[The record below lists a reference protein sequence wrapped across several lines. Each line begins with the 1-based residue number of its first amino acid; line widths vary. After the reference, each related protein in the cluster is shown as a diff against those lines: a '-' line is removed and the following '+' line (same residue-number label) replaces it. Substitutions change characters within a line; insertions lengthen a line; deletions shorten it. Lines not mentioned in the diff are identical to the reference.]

1 MVFFVS
7 GGFLEM
13 VGGVRIYRRTIARIR
28 QTQAIDDGRPAVRTK
43 FSSCLQLYQQ
53 GSSMLY

>member
-1 MVFFVS
+1 MSILLVS
-7 GGFLEM
+7 TDTDGGGYEWYMYKVL
-13 VGGVRIYRRTIARIR
+13 
-28 QTQAIDDGRPAVRTK
+28 VRTK